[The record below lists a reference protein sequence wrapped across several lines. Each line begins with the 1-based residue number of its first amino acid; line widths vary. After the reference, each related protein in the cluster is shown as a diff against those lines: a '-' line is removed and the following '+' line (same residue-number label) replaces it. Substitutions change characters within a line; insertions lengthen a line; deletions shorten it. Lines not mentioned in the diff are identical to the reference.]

1 MGRGKS
7 GWAGGE
13 GMAAHNNLSRLS
25 SVSPTQSRFPAT
37 SDMLSDIDSG
47 SVRKPIALH
56 RGSVI
61 FNRAVEVAEI

>member
-1 MGRGKS
+1 M
-7 GWAGGE
+7 
-13 GMAAHNNLSRLS
+13 
-25 SVSPTQSRFPAT
+25 SPTRSRFPVT

-47 SVRKPIALH
+47 GVRKPIALH